1 MRVCNVIHLHLRF
14 GPIRATSVGTCE
26 CLLGRSQKLSLF
38 VSIHKPCQFIR
49 HSIMCET
56 CPLLLEAML
65 HTLLHNQD
73 GGKRASVVA
82 LPSGMRIICS
92 TCLFPLIYHPQTSLE
107 QLLPLTFICLGCQS
121 GTDVTDCHT
130 TCQPMSTPV
139 LDKRGFHAS
148 SALGGLEGGVKIK
161 VSFY

>member
-1 MRVCNVIHLHLRF
+1 
-14 GPIRATSVGTCE
+14 
-26 CLLGRSQKLSLF
+26 
-38 VSIHKPCQFIR
+38 
-49 HSIMCET
+49 
-56 CPLLLEAML
+56 ML

-73 GGKRASVVA
+73 GGKRASIVA

-161 VSFY
+161 IKFCFVPECSDSIVGNLSDFRVLLTDLGFPELCHRYFTKHVVPSTTTKKAEEGEGSLEPYLALS